1 MLELEQAKQKST
13 YLEYATSLYKLELLV
28 NDDFG
33 LKELDLGKCCN
44 PFEMTDGR
52 DGRRFTIIISQ
63 LPIKSWF
70 NLFQEHTYADVYLIT
85 DKQHN
90 YRLEM
95 NGISMRKAEK

>member
-13 YLEYATSLYKLELLV
+13 YLEYATALFKLDLLV
-28 NDDFG
+28 NDNFG
-33 LKELDLGKCCN
+33 LMELDLGRCRN
-44 PFEMTDGR
+44 PFEVTDGR

-63 LPIKSWF
+63 FPIKSWF

-85 DKQHN
+85 DKQHS
-90 YRLEM
+90 YHLKM